1 GQPAPVRVARLS
13 VASALPAGNV
23 FIQAGAFSDIAN
35 AQRLTTSIG
44 ARLPVKIEEARVNG
58 GDYFRV
64 LVGPFSDRDVAE
76 RERRDLSRS
85 GIVDGFLTT
94 R

>member
-1 GQPAPVRVARLS
+1 MAV
-13 VASALPAGNV
+13 GNV
-23 FIQAGAFSDIAN
+23 FIQAGAFADISN
-35 AQRLTTSIG
+35 AQTLTRALDRNLSV
-44 ARLPVKIEEARVNG
+44 RIEEARVNG

-64 LVGPFSDRDVAE
+64 LIGPFANTQAAE
-76 RERRDLSRS
+76 VHRSQLSRA